1 MIMTTKPKTR
11 KAPAANGA
19 ELDPVFAAITE
30 HKVLIKESDRLE
42 DSFMTAM
49 AKAEKKYGKWARA
62 PDHHSWP
69 GEATVSP
76 FYDRWNRADRAERKA
91 AMRMARTE
99 PATAAGVAALIA
111 HARRVIAAGSNR
123 EDLEDWVPTAL
134 KTAASALARMGR
146 EDTPP
151 FAISP

>member
-1 MIMTTKPKTR
+1 MIMTTKPETR

-69 GEATVSP
+69 GEATISP
-76 FYDRWNRADRAERKA
+76 FYDRWNRADRAER
-91 AMRMARTE
+91 MARVE
-99 PATAAGVAALIA
+99 PTTISGAAALIA
-111 HARRVIAAGSNR
+111 PRREIVARSAERA
-123 EDLEDWVPTAL
+123 EDWLVTAL
-134 KTAASALARMGR
+134 KTAASALTRM
-146 EDTPP
+146 EAT
-151 FAISP
+151 

>member
-76 FYDRWNRADRAERKA
+76 FYDRWNRAGYAECKA
-91 AMRMARTE
+91 AMRMARTK
-99 PATAAGVAALIA
+99 PTTLTGAAAMID
-111 HARRVIAAGSNR
+111 HTRREIVAGSDN
-123 EDLEDWVPTAL
+123 VVV
-134 KTAASALARMGR
+134 G
-146 EDTPP
+146 
-151 FAISP
+151 

>member
-69 GEATVSP
+69 GEATISP

-111 HARRVIAAGSNR
+111 HARRVIVARSSEGV
-123 EDLEDWVPTAL
+123 EDWLLTAL
-134 KTAASALARMGR
+134 KTAASALTRIDA
-146 EDTPP
+146 
-151 FAISP
+151 A

>member
-62 PDHHSWP
+62 PDHQAARVKQPSHRFTIDGTAPIAPSARLLCEWP
-69 GEATVSP
+69 G
-76 FYDRWNRADRAERKA
+76 RN
-91 AMRMARTE
+91 
-99 PATAAGVAALIA
+99 
-111 HARRVIAAGSNR
+111 
-123 EDLEDWVPTAL
+123 
-134 KTAASALARMGR
+134 
-146 EDTPP
+146 
-151 FAISP
+151 

>member
-1 MIMTTKPKTR
+1 MIMTTKPETR

-62 PDHHSWP
+62 PDQ
-69 GEATVSP
+69 
-76 FYDRWNRADRAERKA
+76 
-91 AMRMARTE
+91 AMNI
-99 PATAAGVAALIA
+99 VC
-111 HARRVIAAGSNR
+111 RVIEGIEVLLNG
-123 EDLEDWVPTAL
+123 PPAL
-134 KTAASALARMGR
+134 LDQAKSFSR
-146 EDTPP
+146 
-151 FAISP
+151 SPRWSTLTRT

>member
-1 MIMTTKPKTR
+1 MTTKPKTR

-49 AKAEKKYGKWARA
+49 AKAEKSMENGHGRRTIIAGRVKQPSHR
-62 PDHHSWP
+62 
-69 GEATVSP
+69 

-111 HARRVIAAGSNR
+111 HARREIVARSSER
-123 EDLEDWVPTAL
+123 VEDWLWTAL
-134 KTAASALARMGR
+134 KTAASALTRIESA
-146 EDTPP
+146 
-151 FAISP
+151 